1 MNYHTEKENLIRQT
15 LSVLEQLSAQ
25 HILEVKDYADS
36 LRKKLADK
44 SLAKGMENLMSD
56 AEAFSFL
63 EEDEVEY
70 SKEDLKRKF
79 Q

>member
-1 MNYHTEKENLIRQT
+1 MNYHTEKENLIRET
-15 LSVLEQLSAQ
+15 LSVLEQLSTQ
-25 HILEVKDYADS
+25 HILKVKDYANS
-36 LRKKLADK
+36 LRKKLAEK
-44 SLAKGMENLMSD
+44 SLATGMENLMSD
-56 AEAFSFL
+56 AEAFNFL